1 MDKLLIIDDNAE
13 TRKQLE
19 WGLGKSHRLLF
30 ADDHH
35 SAVAVFQKHQPKVVL
50 LDLDLSPADSGVVE
64 SFRCL
69 DTLLEIAP
77 DTKVVVAAG
86 KSDKEHALH
95 AVQLGAYSYCFKPVE
110 LSELRIT
117 LHSAYQLALLEA
129 ENRLLHSTSKGSQVL
144 PGMFGQSAAMLD
156 VFSIVRKVAASNVPV
171 LIVGESGT
179 GKEMVARTIHALS
192 SRHAEL
198 FQPINCGSIPE
209 TLLESEL
216 FGHEQGAFAGAV
228 GQVRGKLESADNG
241 TLLLAEVEGMSPL
254 LQVKMLRFL
263 QEKVV
268 QRIGGTYDIPI
279 DVRIIAS
286 TNIDIEK
293 AVTGKKIR
301 EDLYY
306 NLGVIKI
313 SLPPLRERGDDIILL
328 SHFFLRKYAAEYN
341 KRVRTFSTVA
351 TRYLLE
357 YDWPGNV
364 CELENKVRRAVVM
377 ADGPVVEPSLLGFA
391 ADSDQDVSLPSP
403 CQYGMVC
410 TLAGKTLQEARTDVE
425 RKLILSTFEREQN
438 ISRTARSLGISRP
451 TLYDLMKKH
460 NILMTT

>member
-1 MDKLLIIDDNAE
+1 
-13 TRKQLE
+13 
-19 WGLGKSHRLLF
+19 
-30 ADDHH
+30 
-35 SAVAVFQKHQPKVVL
+35 
-50 LDLDLSPADSGVVE
+50 
-64 SFRCL
+64 
-69 DTLLEIAP
+69 
-77 DTKVVVAAG
+77 
-86 KSDKEHALH
+86 
-95 AVQLGAYSYCFKPVE
+95 
-110 LSELRIT
+110 
-117 LHSAYQLALLEA
+117 
-129 ENRLLHSTSKGSQVL
+129 
-144 PGMFGQSAAMLD
+144 
-156 VFSIVRKVAASNVPV
+156 
-171 LIVGESGT
+171 
-179 GKEMVARTIHALS
+179 
-192 SRHAEL
+192 
-198 FQPINCGSIPE
+198 
-209 TLLESEL
+209 LLESEL

-228 GQVRGKLESADNG
+228 GQVRGRLESADNG

-263 QEKVV
+263 QEKMV

-293 AVTGKKIR
+293 AVAGKKIR

-306 NLGVIKI
+306 SLGVIKI

-351 TRYLLE
+351 ARYLLE
-357 YDWPGNV
+357 HDWPGNV

-377 ADGPVVEPSLLGFA
+377 ADGPVVEPSLLGFVD
-391 ADSDQDVSLPSP
+391 DSNRYDSLPSS